1 MKASADIQRIL
12 VCALCLQACS
22 SATSPSPASDR
33 GAAVQTSGASG
44 FAAIGGSSATASP
57 AATTRGPLPAASG
70 TGGHAAANSGVTPPA
85 PVTMSNPVTQQP
97 TAASNA
103 GAPASAVPPGQTTP
117 SSGCGSMNFPA
128 SADMMMDVSGT
139 MREYIVK
146 LPANYDPTKPY
157 RLILAFHGLGGTAM
171 QIAGGFGGGY
181 YGLEQRAMGSAIFI
195 APQGLP
201 VTDGAAGA
209 RATPP
214 PTMAG
219 ASGAQ
224 AQVAAIAAAG
234 GPGWP
239 NTNGR
244 DVAFIKQLVDWANTN
259 YCVDRARIFSV
270 GMSYGG
276 IMSNTLGC
284 QMGDVFRAIAPMS
297 GSGPLTFGKSQ
308 CVGQVAAWM
317 SHGNMDD
324 VVPFSSGQMS
334 RDHWVMNNHCQ
345 QTTMPEGSNGCVAYQ
360 GCDPGYPVVWCEF
373 SGGHTVP
380 AFSGDE
386 IWTFLSQF

>member
-1 MKASADIQRIL
+1 MNTSPNLRWMFA
-12 VCALCLQACS
+12 CALGLQACS
-22 SATSPSPASDR
+22 SATSTGPMSGR
-33 GAAVQTSGASG
+33 GNEVQTSGASG
-44 FAAIGGSSATASP
+44 FAAVGGSRAPAMNTGTPPATAS
-57 AATTRGPLPAASG
+57 GGSGHPAASVG
-70 TGGHAAANSGVTPPA
+70 MTVAPPA
-85 PVTMSNPVTQQP
+85 MSSNPVTAP
-97 TAASNA
+97 PMAASSA
-103 GAPASAVPPGQTTP
+103 GAPASALPPGQATP
-117 SSGCGSMNFPA
+117 SSGCGSTNFPA
-128 SADMMMDVSGT
+128 SADMMMDVSGS

-146 LPANYDPTKPY
+146 LPANYDANKPY

-171 QIAGGFGGGY
+171 QIASGFGGGY

-201 VTDGAAGA
+201 VTDGAAGGGGHA
-209 RATPP
+209 APP
-214 PTMAG
+214 PTPTG

-224 AQVAAIAAAG
+224 AAVAAIAAAG

-297 GSGPLTFGKSQ
+297 GSGPLTFGKNQ
-308 CVGQVAAWM
+308 CVGQVAVWM

-324 VVPFSSGQMS
+324 VVPFTSGQMS

-373 SGGHTVP
+373 SGGHQVP
-380 AFSGDE
+380 TFSGDE